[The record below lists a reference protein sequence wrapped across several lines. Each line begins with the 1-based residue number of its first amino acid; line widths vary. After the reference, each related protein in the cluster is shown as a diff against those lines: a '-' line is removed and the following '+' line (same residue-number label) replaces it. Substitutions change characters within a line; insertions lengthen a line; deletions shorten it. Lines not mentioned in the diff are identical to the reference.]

1 MSIGVRIRAAV
12 AACLLATAM
21 SLTFLAGAMGAGS
34 IPSVSGVWLAYVP
47 KTVTSPN
54 QTFVIKQST
63 GSTRVSGEWGGE
75 FKLSGTV
82 SPATGKAELCAGCN
96 QAGVTQTTNFD
107 VTFVFKSASIAQ
119 SNHPTFSGTYHYV
132 EVSTG
137 QTKPGGTIRAV
148 RCSHETG
155 AKAVA
160 AC

>member
-1 MSIGVRIRAAV
+1 MRIGIRIHAAV
-12 AACLLATAM
+12 AVCLLVTVVA
-21 SLTFLAGAMGAGS
+21 LTVLADAMGAGS
-34 IPSVSGVWLAYVP
+34 IPNVSGVWLAYVP
-47 KTVTSPN
+47 RTLTSPN
-54 QTFVIKQST
+54 QTFVIKEAS
-63 GSTRVSGEWGGE
+63 GSMRVSGEWQGE

-82 SPATGKAELCAGCN
+82 SPTGKAMLCAGCG

-107 VTFVFKSASIAQ
+107 VTFAFKSASVAQ
-119 SNHPTFSGTYHYV
+119 TNHPTFSGTYDYV

-155 AKAVA
+155 PKTLA